1 MTYLTTAAS
10 AKATLDDLIARLTTR
25 VTENPRRVT
34 GYANEIQEWRGITD
48 MLTEWESWEADAANY
63 FKDPVSLLIAQYA
76 WVARRGTE
84 HPDDRWSDRDNDGR
98 RSYYDGRLKALDSI
112 RDSIREARELGASA

>member
-1 MTYLTTAAS
+1 MYLTTAES
-10 AKATLDDLIARLTTR
+10 AKATLDDMIARLTTR

-34 GYANEIQEWRGITD
+34 ALANEIQEWRGITEL
-48 MLTEWESWEADAANY
+48 LTEWELWEADAANY
-63 FKDPVSLLIAQYA
+63 FKDPVSLLIARYD

-84 HPDDRWSDRDNDGR
+84 HPDDRWSGRENDGR
-98 RSYYDGRLKALDSI
+98 RAYYDGRLKALESI